1 MISRSSTWATTTTI
15 RPRGWALPVSRCPCG
30 DRDAWA
36 MSPTLP
42 SQVSGDGEKER
53 PFWVLLADIGPEQS
67 LNRNSKF
74 VQTLFRV
81 CSYSVHIHTLFRVCA
96 EFVTLCSYFSQ
107 PLFDCAQYVQRLFK
121 KTSQPQRPKR
131 LRSAY
136 VRSLFQL
143 KVAFKFCSDIVHI
156 QTLFNL
162 CSQIFQI

>member
-1 MISRSSTWATTTTI
+1 MCRISIPKPFFVSVWKISTFIGHAA
-15 RPRGWALPVSRCPCG
+15 G
-30 DRDAWA
+30 
-36 MSPTLP
+36 
-42 SQVSGDGEKER
+42 
-53 PFWVLLADIGPEQS
+53 VLLADIGPEQS

-107 PLFDCAQYVQRLFK
+107 PLFHCAQYVQRLFK

-143 KVAFKFCSDIVHI
+143 KVAFRGVSSGPVACVIAVRA
-156 QTLFNL
+156 LNL
-162 CSQIFQI
+162 NRS